1 MITSKSELQHYLIR
15 DTKALGYGRKHP
27 KLLGDEIWK
36 FQRSLRKR
44 EYFVSLT
51 RKQQLL
57 CLVPFL
63 CNKLYFHHISIK
75 LGFSIPPGV
84 FAEGLSIAH
93 RGTIVI
99 NGNARVGKNCRI
111 QECVNIGATNG
122 SSDAPIIGNNVFIG
136 TGAKII
142 GDITIADDVAIGAN
156 AVVVKSITEPGTTW
170 AGVPARKI
178 SDKSS
183 RANLPAGMFE

>member
-1 MITSKSELQHYLIR
+1 MIASKSELRHYFLQ
-15 DTKALGYGRKHP
+15 DTIALGHGRKHP

-44 EYFVSLT
+44 EYFVSLSK
-51 RKQQLL
+51 KQRIL
-57 CLVPFL
+57 CLIPFL
-63 CNKLYFHHISIK
+63 CNKLYFHHMSIK

-93 RGTIVI
+93 RGTIVV
-99 NGNARVGKNCRI
+99 NSHARVGKNCRI
-111 QECVNIGATNG
+111 HEGVNIG
-122 SSDAPIIGNNVFIG
+122 DADRTAKVPVIGDNVFIG

-178 SDKSS
+178 SDNGS
-183 RANLPAGMFE
+183 RCHLSRDLFA